1 MATSLEYMGF
11 VCEQMLGLGDVRYRK
26 MFGEYMVY
34 LNDKPILLICN
45 NTAFIKMRDEIAEHM
60 QEAQTGIPYKGAKEH
75 YIIDVEDKEMLATI
89 MGILEK
95 ITPVPKPRKKPEKA
109 DTN

>member
-60 QEAQTGIPYKGAKEH
+60 
-75 YIIDVEDKEMLATI
+75 
-89 MGILEK
+89 
-95 ITPVPKPRKKPEKA
+95 
-109 DTN
+109 